1 MAALADAAVA
11 AGLPGEC
18 DRDAQARGDR
28 SLAAVAA
35 ALGYYGAAMAIPS
48 ATQSPE
54 QMLQVLADGGE
65 HLRESLLIQLA
76 QLAADSSS
84 VLVGLRTSLL
94 RLLAADSHRR
104 VDDEEHSGSWTRSWQ
119 LSALVV
125 IAGDDAE
132 SRRLIELYADRTQEP
147 NRWIRYWT
155 LATAIGQKSLSAW
168 ALQRADAIARDPG
181 EHLML
186 RCLAWAICVDRRD
199 EPEALTAL
207 AWALAGAQAPF
218 PSPTVYPFT
227 PLTAGEPSLSA
238 VVAQSAA
245 LRALR
250 VVPLPQLFERVQAIV
265 DEGPFASYTWDALTV
280 LGRFGSTARAAEAS
294 HTLARFVAAKRRMRE
309 FYDMVGVAV
318 HGIGRLGIP
327 QTDLLITE
335 LESASPGVAVEAA
348 RALER
353 LLTTPQAVGR
363 LLDLA
368 TTSAERDDKLAAA
381 LRCMTRVGVV
391 EHLDSQLRCGQTRR
405 EDAARRLLIE
415 IGGSVAVDRAQVRH
429 QDLESRRAVV
439 AEFDVRQS
447 NHVKLIATGDGV
459 ATWISVGMWV
469 VVFFI
474 GCAAI
479 VMGLWLNYRQGAE
492 QFTGWA
498 MTATGGVFTLL
509 GKVGFQGRLVEVA
522 GARAAARLAVFNAF
536 QRRLQQIDLVL
547 AQRFIDGIQVS
558 PEELGQ
564 LNQLIAAAQIETQES
579 LLALMPSDTE
589 VNAYQK
595 RRAALDKS
603 SA

>member
-1 MAALADAAVA
+1 
-11 AGLPGEC
+11 
-18 DRDAQARGDR
+18 
-28 SLAAVAA
+28 
-35 ALGYYGAAMAIPS
+35 
-48 ATQSPE
+48 
-54 QMLQVLADGGE
+54 
-65 HLRESLLIQLA
+65 
-76 QLAADSSS
+76 
-84 VLVGLRTSLL
+84 
-94 RLLAADSHRR
+94 
-104 VDDEEHSGSWTRSWQ
+104 
-119 LSALVV
+119 
-125 IAGDDAE
+125 
-132 SRRLIELYADRTQEP
+132 
-147 NRWIRYWT
+147 
-155 LATAIGQKSLSAW
+155 
-168 ALQRADAIARDPG
+168 
-181 EHLML
+181 ML
-186 RCLAWAICVDRRD
+186 RCLGWALCVDHHD
-199 EPEALTAL
+199 EPEALAAL
-207 AWALAGAQAPF
+207 SWALDGAQAPF
-218 PSPTVYPFT
+218 PSPAVYPFT
-227 PLTAGEPSLSA
+227 PGEPA
-238 VVAQSAA
+238 PAPVAAQSAA

-265 DEGPFASYTWDALTV
+265 DDGPFASYTWDALTV

-294 HTLARFVAAKRRMRE
+294 HTLARFVAAKRRLRE

-368 TTSAERDDKLAAA
+368 TNSAERDDKLAAA
-381 LRCMTRVGVV
+381 LRCMTRTEVV
-391 EHLDSQLRCGQTRR
+391 EHLDGQLRCGQLRR
-405 EDAARRLLIE
+405 EEAARRLLIE

-439 AEFDVRQS
+439 AEFDARQS

-474 GCAAI
+474 GCTAI
-479 VMGLWLNYRQGAE
+479 IIGLQLNYKQGAE

-498 MTATGGVFTLL
+498 LTATGGVFTLL

-564 LNQLIAAAQIETQES
+564 LNQLIAAAQVETQES
-579 LLALMPSDTE
+579 LLALMPSETE
-589 VNAYQK
+589 VHAYQR
-595 RRAALDKS
+595 RRATLEKS
-603 SA
+603 APEPGVSRGT

>member
-1 MAALADAAVA
+1 
-11 AGLPGEC
+11 
-18 DRDAQARGDR
+18 
-28 SLAAVAA
+28 
-35 ALGYYGAAMAIPS
+35 MAIATRT

-54 QMLQVLADGGE
+54 QMLQILADGGE
-65 HLRESLLIQLA
+65 HLRESLLAQLEQLA
-76 QLAADSSS
+76 VDGRSS
-84 VLVGLRTSLL
+84 VLVSLRTSLL
-94 RLLAADSHRR
+94 QVLAADSHRR

-132 SRRLIELYADRTQEP
+132 SRRLIELYADRMHEP
-147 NRWIRYWT
+147 NRWVRFWT
-155 LATAIGQKSLSAW
+155 LATASGRKELAAW
-168 ALQRADAIARDPG
+168 ALQRAEAIARDPG
-181 EHLML
+181 EHLLL
-186 RCLAWAICVDRRD
+186 RCLAWALCVDHRD
-199 EPEALTAL
+199 DPDALTAL
-207 AWALAGAQAPF
+207 SWALAGGQAPF
-218 PSPTVYPFT
+218 PSPTLYPFL
-227 PLTAGEPSLSA
+227 PVAAEPPASA
-238 VVAQSAA
+238 VVAESAA

-265 DEGPFASYTWDALTV
+265 DDGPFASYTWDALRV
-280 LGRFGSTARAAEAS
+280 LGRFGATARAAEAS

-335 LESASPGVAVEAA
+335 LESASPGVAYEAA

-353 LLTTPQAVGR
+353 LLTTPQAVAR

-368 TTSAERDDKLAAA
+368 TGSAERDDKLAAA
-381 LRCMTRVGVV
+381 LRCMTRAGVV
-391 EHLDSQLRCGQTRR
+391 EHLDAQLRCGQLRR
-405 EDAARRLLIE
+405 EEAARRLLIE
-415 IGGSVAVDRAQVRH
+415 IGGSVAVDRAHVRH

-469 VVFFI
+469 VVFCI
-474 GCAAI
+474 GCVAI
-479 VMGLWLNYRQGAE
+479 LLGLWVNFRQGAE

-536 QRRLQQIDLVL
+536 QRRLQQVDLVL

-564 LNQLIAAAQIETQES
+564 LNQLIAAAQVETQES
-579 LLALMPSDTE
+579 LLALMPSDIE

-595 RRAALDKS
+595 RRATLEKPAS
-603 SA
+603 V

>member
-1 MAALADAAVA
+1 M
-11 AGLPGEC
+11 
-18 DRDAQARGDR
+18 
-28 SLAAVAA
+28 AA
-35 ALGYYGAAMAIPS
+35 ALGYTRAAMAT
-48 ATQSPE
+48 ATATAIQSPE

-65 HLRESLLIQLA
+65 HLRERLLAQLA
-76 QLAADSSS
+76 QLAADGGSP
-84 VLVGLRTSLL
+84 VLVDVRTSLL
-94 RLLAADSHRR
+94 RVLAADSHRR

-119 LSALVV
+119 LSALVT
-125 IAGDDAE
+125 IAGEDGE
-132 SRRLIELYADRTQEP
+132 SRRLIELYADRRQEP
-147 NRWIRYWT
+147 NRWVRYWT
-155 LATAIGQKSLSAW
+155 LATASGRKELAAW
-168 ALQRADAIARDPG
+168 ALERAVAIARDPG

-186 RCLAWAICVDRRD
+186 RCLGWVLCVDRRD
-199 EPEALTAL
+199 DAEALAAL
-207 AWALAGAQAPF
+207 SWALAGGQAPF
-218 PSPTVYPFT
+218 PSPTAFPFAAEDLP
-227 PLTAGEPSLSA
+227 PLAMIARSS
-238 VVAQSAA
+238 A

-265 DEGPFASYTWDALTV
+265 DEGSFASYTWDALTV
-280 LGRFGSTARAAEAS
+280 LGRFGATARAAEAS

-318 HGIGRLGIP
+318 HSIGRLGIP
-327 QTDLLITE
+327 QTDLLIGE

-353 LLTTPQAVGR
+353 LLTTPQAVSR

-368 TTSAERDDKLAAA
+368 TSSAERDDKLAAA
-381 LRCMTRVGVV
+381 LRCMSRVSVI
-391 EHLDSQLRCGQTRR
+391 EQLDGQLRCGQSRR

-415 IGGSVAVDRAQVRH
+415 IGGAVAVDRAQVRH

-439 AEFDVRQS
+439 AEFDARQS

-474 GCAAI
+474 GCLAI
-479 VMGLWLNYRQGAE
+479 LVGLWLNYKQGAE

-498 MTATGGVFTLL
+498 LTATGGVFTLL

-536 QRRLQQIDLVL
+536 QRRLQQVDLVL

-558 PEELGQ
+558 PDELEK
-564 LNQLIAAAQIETQES
+564 LNHLIAVAQVETQES

-589 VNAYQK
+589 VNAYQR
-595 RRAALDKS
+595 RRATLDKS

>member
-1 MAALADAAVA
+1 M
-11 AGLPGEC
+11 PGST
-18 DRDAQARGDR
+18 GI
-28 SLAAVAA
+28 L
-35 ALGYYGAAMAIPS
+35 LGYTGAAMVATVTV
-48 ATQSPE
+48 TQSPE
-54 QMLQVLADGGE
+54 QMLQILADGGE
-65 HLRESLLIQLA
+65 HLRESLLAQLA
-76 QLAADSSS
+76 QLAVDDSSI
-84 VLVGLRTSLL
+84 LLAGLRASLL
-94 RLLAADSHRR
+94 QVLTADSHRR

-132 SRRLIELYADRTQEP
+132 SRRLIELYADRSHEP
-147 NRWIRYWT
+147 NRWVRYWT
-155 LATAIGQKSLSAW
+155 LATASKQKSLAAW
-168 ALQRADAIARDPG
+168 ALKRAEAIAADPG

-186 RCLAWAICVDRRD
+186 RCLAWALRVDRHD
-199 EPEALTAL
+199 EPEALAAL
-207 AWALAGAQAPF
+207 LWALAGGQAAF
-218 PSPTVYPFT
+218 PSPGRYSFIVGAP
-227 PLTAGEPSLSA
+227 PASA
-238 VVAQSAA
+238 EVAQSAA

-250 VVPLPQLFERVQAIV
+250 VVPLPQAFERVQAIV
-265 DEGPFASYTWDALTV
+265 DEGSFASYTWDALTV
-280 LGRFGSTARAAEAS
+280 LGRFGASSRAAEAS

-318 HGIGRLGIP
+318 GGIGRLDIA
-327 QTDLLITE
+327 QTDLLIAE
-335 LESASPGVAVEAA
+335 LESASPGVAFEAA

-368 TTSAERDDKLAAA
+368 TGSAERDDKLAAA
-381 LRCMTRVGVV
+381 LRCMTRVDVV
-391 EHLDSQLRCGQTRR
+391 EHLDAQLRCGQTRR

-415 IGGSVAVDRAQVRH
+415 IGGPVAVDRAQTRR

-474 GCAAI
+474 GCGAI
-479 VMGLWLNYRQGAE
+479 VAGMWTSYAQGAE
-492 QFTGWA
+492 HFNGWA
-498 MTATGGVFTLL
+498 MTATGGLFTLL
-509 GKVGFQGRLVEVA
+509 GKIGFKGRMVEVA

-564 LNQLIAAAQIETQES
+564 LNQLIAAAQVETQES
-579 LLALMPSDTE
+579 LLALMPSDRE

-595 RRAALDKS
+595 RRATLDHG
-603 SA
+603 APG

>member
-1 MAALADAAVA
+1 M
-11 AGLPGEC
+11 
-18 DRDAQARGDR
+18 
-28 SLAAVAA
+28 
-35 ALGYYGAAMAIPS
+35 AMATVTV
-48 ATQSPE
+48 TQSPE
-54 QMLQVLADGGE
+54 QMLQILADGGE
-65 HLRESLLIQLA
+65 HLRESLLAQLA
-76 QLAADSSS
+76 QLASDGSSS
-84 VLVGLRTSLL
+84 LLTSLRISL
-94 RLLAADSHRR
+94 TLVLAADSHRR
-104 VDDEEHSGSWTRSWQ
+104 VDDEEHSGSWTRCWQ

-147 NRWIRYWT
+147 NRWVRYWT
-155 LATAIGQKSLSAW
+155 LATASGRKELAAW
-168 ALQRADAIARDPG
+168 AQMRAEAIARDPG

-186 RCLAWAICVDRRD
+186 RCLAWAMSVDRKD
-199 EPEALTAL
+199 DPDAL
-207 AWALAGAQAPF
+207 AALLWALAGGQAPF
-218 PSPTVYPFT
+218 PSAAVYSFT
-227 PLTAGEPSLSA
+227 TGEPPPSA

-250 VVPLPQLFERVQAIV
+250 VVPLPQAFERVQAIV

-280 LGRFGSTARAAEAS
+280 LGRFGATSRAAEAS

-318 HGIGRLGIP
+318 SGIGRLGIP
-327 QTDLLITE
+327 QTDLLIAE
-335 LESASPGVAVEAA
+335 LESASPGVAHEAA
-348 RALER
+348 RALEL
-353 LLTTPQAVGR
+353 LLTTPHAVGR

-368 TTSAERDDKLAAA
+368 TSSAERDDKLAAA

-391 EHLDSQLRCGQTRR
+391 EHLDAQLRCGQTRR

-415 IGGSVAVDRAQVRH
+415 IGGSIAVDRAQVRR

-439 AEFDVRQS
+439 AEFDTRQS
-447 NHVKLIATGDGV
+447 NHIKLIATGDGV

-469 VVFFI
+469 VVFGI
-474 GCAAI
+474 GCLAI
-479 VMGLWLNYRQGAE
+479 LGGLWFSYHEGAE
-492 QFTGWA
+492 HFTGWA
-498 MTATGGVFTLL
+498 MTATGGLFTLL

-536 QRRLQQIDLVL
+536 QRRLQQVDLVL

-558 PEELGQ
+558 AEELGQ

-579 LLALMPSDTE
+579 LLALMPSDRE

-595 RRAALDKS
+595 RRATLDHGS
-603 SA
+603 PATGP